1 MLVATMMSVG
11 ADREF
16 SAIVFEVGAAAA
28 AAAAAARSIEAVG
41 IAADC
46 QLQVAFVVG
55 LGRGGLY

>member
-1 MLVATMMSVG
+1 MMSVG

-55 LGRGGLY
+55 LGRGELY

>member
-1 MLVATMMSVG
+1 MMIAG
-11 ADREF
+11 ADRGF
-16 SAIVFEVGAAAA
+16 AGIVSEVEAAVAAAA
-28 AAAAAARSIEAVG
+28 AAGSIEAVG

>member
-1 MLVATMMSVG
+1 MMSVG

-16 SAIVFEVGAAAA
+16 SAIVFEVEAAA

-55 LGRGGLY
+55 LGRGELC

>member
-16 SAIVFEVGAAAA
+16 SAIVFEVGAVAAA
-28 AAAAAARSIEAVG
+28 AAAAGSIEAVG

-55 LGRGGLY
+55 LGRGELC

>member
-1 MLVATMMSVG
+1 MMTVG

-16 SAIVFEVGAAAA
+16 SAIVFEVGAAA

-55 LGRGGLY
+55 LGRGELCLS